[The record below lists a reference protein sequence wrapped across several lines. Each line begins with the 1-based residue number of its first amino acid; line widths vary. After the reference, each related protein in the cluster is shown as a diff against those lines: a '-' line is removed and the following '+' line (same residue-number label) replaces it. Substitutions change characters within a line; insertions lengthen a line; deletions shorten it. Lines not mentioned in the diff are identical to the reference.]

1 MKIMLYGGTFDPP
14 HNGHIN
20 NLRAALALV
29 RPDRAIVMPAG
40 TPPHKQASTTPA
52 ALRLQMCACF
62 TALSPVVEVSDW
74 EIRRGGRSYTVHT
87 LEWLRSCD
95 PAAELYLCVGSDM
108 LLSFDGW
115 HRW

>member
-52 ALRLQMCACF
+52 AA
-62 TALSPVVEVSDW
+62 
-74 EIRRGGRSYTVHT
+74 
-87 LEWLRSCD
+87 
-95 PAAELYLCVGSDM
+95 
-108 LLSFDGW
+108 
-115 HRW
+115 

>member
-62 TALSPVVEVSDW
+62 TALSPVL
-74 EIRRGGRSYTVHT
+74 RPGGGAVPLCRQRY
-87 LEWLRSCD
+87 
-95 PAAELYLCVGSDM
+95 AADLYPVVPLAGYAQHGSPC
-108 LLSFDGW
+108 GGKP
-115 HRW
+115 HRHR

>member
-52 ALRLQMCACF
+52 ALRLQ
-62 TALSPVVEVSDW
+62 TV
-74 EIRRGGRSYTVHT
+74 SYTHLDVYKRQGHV
-87 LEWLRSCD
+87 R
-95 PAAELYLCVGSDM
+95 PAA
-108 LLSFDGW
+108 
-115 HRW
+115 

>member
-40 TPPHKQASTTPA
+40 TPPHKQACSQNENH
-52 ALRLQMCACF
+52 ALRRDL
-62 TALSPVVEVSDW
+62 
-74 EIRRGGRSYTVHT
+74 
-87 LEWLRSCD
+87 
-95 PAAELYLCVGSDM
+95 
-108 LLSFDGW
+108 
-115 HRW
+115 

>member
-95 PAAELYLCVGSDM
+95 PAAELYPVSLYTSPSPRD
-108 LLSFDGW
+108 
-115 HRW
+115 

>member
-52 ALRLQMCACF
+52 ALR
-62 TALSPVVEVSDW
+62 ALEMEDLDRALCEALKQSIDFVE
-74 EIRRGGRSYTVHT
+74 EKGGA
-87 LEWLRSCD
+87 LD
-95 PAAELYLCVGSDM
+95 PESVAAYEYAKAHLK
-108 LLSFDGW
+108 
-115 HRW
+115 

>member
-52 ALRLQMCACF
+52 AQPLLDLIVGLQ
-62 TALSPVVEVSDW
+62 SSSD
-74 EIRRGGRSYTVHT
+74 T
-87 LEWLRSCD
+87 LET
-95 PAAELYLCVGSDM
+95 
-108 LLSFDGW
+108 
-115 HRW
+115 

>member
-62 TALSPVVEVSDW
+62 TALSPVVEGAAIPYTRWNGCAAVT
-74 EIRRGGRSYTVHT
+74 RR
-87 LEWLRSCD
+87 RSCTFVS
-95 PAAELYLCVGSDM
+95 AAICC
-108 LLSFDGW
+108 
-115 HRW
+115 